1 MVIFLI
7 KIALSDWQ
15 ELSDTLKKTNLQ
27 TGKKKKRGERINLH
41 SDTHEIPGKFQNIS
55 NRACCIKISSECCC
69 SWETSSF
76 TLWLFLRRRWKE
88 LPCLKEKNKFTTTSK
103 NSETFHCFAC
113 LGIEGN
119 AHKNTPQQLHDTA
132 LKPELLAHG
141 RLFLLMNK
149 NT

>member
-1 MVIFLI
+1 MLLQLGDKQLYIVTFP
-7 KIALSDWQ
+7 K
-15 ELSDTLKKTNLQ
+15 EEVKRVTLFK
-27 TGKKKKRGERINLH
+27 GKK
-41 SDTHEIPGKFQNIS
+41 
-55 NRACCIKISSECCC
+55 
-69 SWETSSF
+69 
-76 TLWLFLRRRWKE
+76 
-88 LPCLKEKNKFTTTSK
+88 KFTTTSK